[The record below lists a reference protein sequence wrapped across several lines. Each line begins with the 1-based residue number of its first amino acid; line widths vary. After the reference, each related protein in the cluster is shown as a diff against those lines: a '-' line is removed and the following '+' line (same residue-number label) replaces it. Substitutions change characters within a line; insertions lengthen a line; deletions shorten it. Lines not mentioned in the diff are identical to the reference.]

1 MTDKSDTFVGLDLDG
16 ARMRC
21 LVAAQDG
28 RRLRYLG
35 FGTMPPARWDEIGA
49 SDPQL
54 TAKDVL
60 ESVCQAEKDSGLTIY
75 SAVVG
80 VGGAHVR
87 SNLVT
92 TVVPVPQDRRVVEVA
107 DVANALKKVSGAL
120 LGPESTA
127 LQLVPLEFVAGAGQP
142 VLNPIGEAASQL
154 EARVRVIS
162 TRTEEHESAKR
173 LVNEAS
179 LCVEESVLGGFAAAY
194 ETLTDVDHDN
204 GAVHLG
210 IGKAASS
217 LVAFTGGRLR
227 LACGFPVGGDDVVHD
242 VSRAFA
248 TTPGVAYS
256 LISDYGRAVH
266 TSVRARS
273 YVFVPTTGPLYER
286 EFGRPW
292 PCSMLDKLIA
302 LRIEECI
309 VMARDEL
316 QRAGLA
322 NGEVRSLVI
331 SGDLAALPGIAELAQ
346 SITGLRSRIGAPSHL
361 AGLPQELRNPEWACA
376 VGLVRY
382 AHRLADRPR
391 DTSENRPT
399 FEQTRRQEKAA

>member
-1 MTDKSDTFVGLDLDG
+1 MTDKSNTFVGLDLDG
-16 ARMRC
+16 ARTRC

-35 FGTMPPARWDEIGA
+35 FGTTPPARWDDIGA
-49 SDPQL
+49 RDPQL

-60 ESVCQAEKDSGLTIY
+60 ESVCQAEKDCGLTIH

-87 SNLVT
+87 SNLVKT
-92 TVVPVPQDRRVVEVA
+92 AVPVPQDRSVVEVT
-107 DVANALKKVSGAL
+107 DVASALKKASGAL

-127 LQLVPLEFVAGAGQP
+127 LQLVPLEFVAGSGQP
-142 VLNPIGEAASQL
+142 VLNPIGQPARQL

-179 LCVEESVLGGFAAAY
+179 LCVVETVLGGFAAAY
-194 ETLTDVDHDN
+194 ETLTDVDHGN
-204 GAVHLG
+204 GAVHLE
-210 IGKAASS
+210 IGKTASS
-217 LVAFTGGRLR
+217 LVAFSEGRLR

-266 TSVRARS
+266 TSVRTRS

-331 SGDLAALPGIAELAQ
+331 SGDLAALPGIAEMAQ
-346 SITGLRSRIGAPSHL
+346 SITGLRSRIGAPSQL
-361 AGLPQELRNPEWACA
+361 AGLPEELRNPEWACA

-382 AHRLADRPR
+382 AHRLADHPR
-391 DTSENRPT
+391 DAIEAKPT
-399 FEQTRRQEKAA
+399 FEQTRHQEKAA

>member
-16 ARMRC
+16 ARTRC

-35 FGTMPPARWDEIGA
+35 FGTTPPARWDEVGA
-49 SDPQL
+49 RDPQL
-54 TAKDVL
+54 TAKDIL
-60 ESVCQAEKDSGLTIY
+60 ESVFQAEKDSGLTIH

-87 SNLVT
+87 SNLVKT
-92 TVVPVPQDRRVVEVA
+92 AVPVPQDRRVVEVV
-107 DVANALKKVSGAL
+107 DVANALRKASGAL

-127 LQLVPLEFVAGAGQP
+127 LQLVPLEFVAGSGQP
-142 VLNPIGEAASQL
+142 VLNPIGQPARQL

-179 LCVEESVLGGFAAAY
+179 LCVEETVLGGFAAAY
-194 ETLTDVDHDN
+194 ETLTDVDHSN

-210 IGKAASS
+210 IGKTASC
-217 LVAFTGGRLR
+217 LVAFSEGRLR

-266 TSVRARS
+266 TSVRTRS

-331 SGDLAALPGIAELAQ
+331 SGDLAALPGIAEMAQ
-346 SITGLRSRIGAPSHL
+346 SITGLRSRIGAPSQL
-361 AGLPQELRNPEWACA
+361 AGLPEELRNPEWACA

-382 AHRLADRPR
+382 AHRLADRPTDAR
-391 DTSENRPT
+391 EAKPT
-399 FEQTRRQEKAA
+399 FEQTRHQEKAA

>member
-1 MTDKSDTFVGLDLDG
+1 MTDRTDTFVGLDLDG

-21 LVAAQDG
+21 LVAVHDG

-35 FGTMPPARWDEIGA
+35 SGTTPPLRWEESAAR
-49 SDPQL
+49 DPQS
-54 TAKDVL
+54 TSREVL
-60 ESVCQAEKDSGLTIY
+60 ETVCQAESESGLTIY

-87 SNLVT
+87 SNLVKT
-92 TVVPVPQDRRVVEVA
+92 AVPVPPERHVVEIA
-107 DVANALKKVSGAL
+107 DVAKALRKASGAL

-127 LQLVPLEFVAGAGQP
+127 LQLVPLDFVAGSGQP
-142 VLNPIGEAASQL
+142 VLNPIGRRAHQL

-162 TRTEEHESAKR
+162 TRSEEHERAKQ

-179 LCVEESVLGGFAAAY
+179 VCVEETVLGGFAAAY
-194 ETLTDVDHDN
+194 ETLADVDHTN

-210 IGKAASS
+210 IGKTASS
-217 LVAFTGGRLR
+217 LVVFSGGRLR
-227 LACGFPVGGDDVVHD
+227 LACGLPVGSDDVIRD
-242 VSRAFA
+242 VARAFT
-248 TTPGVAYS
+248 TTPGVAAS
-256 LISDYGRAVH
+256 LILDYGRAVH
-266 TSVRARS
+266 TSVRSRS
-273 YVFVPTTGPLYER
+273 YVLVPTNGASYER

-309 VMARDEL
+309 VLARDEL
-316 QRAGLA
+316 RRVGLA

-331 SGDLAALPGIAELAQ
+331 SGDLAALPGIAQMAQ
-346 SITGLRSRIGAPSHL
+346 SITGLRSRIGIPSHL
-361 AGLPQELRNPEWACA
+361 SGLPEEFRNPEWACA
-376 VGLVRY
+376 TGLVRY

-391 DTSENRPT
+391 DASESKPT
-399 FEQTRRQEKAA
+399 FEPIKHQEKAA

>member
-1 MTDKSDTFVGLDLDG
+1 MTDKSNTFVGLDLDG

-28 RRLRYLG
+28 GRLRYLG
-35 FGTMPPARWDEIGA
+35 SGTTPPARWDEIEA
-49 SDPQL
+49 REPHL
-54 TAKDVL
+54 TAKTVL
-60 ESVCQAEKDSGLTIY
+60 ETVCNAEKDSGLTIY

-87 SNLVT
+87 SNLVKT
-92 TVVPVPQDRRVVEVA
+92 AVPVPQSRRVVEVT
-107 DVANALKKVSGAL
+107 DVANALKKASGAL

-127 LQLVPLEFVAGAGQP
+127 LQLVPLEFVAGSGQP
-142 VLNPIGEAASQL
+142 VLNPIGQSARQL

-162 TRTEEHESAKR
+162 TRTEEHEIAKR

-179 LCVEESVLGGFAAAY
+179 LCVEETVLGGFAAAY
-194 ETLTDVDHDN
+194 ETLMDVDHGN

-210 IGKAASS
+210 IGKTASS
-217 LVAFTGGRLR
+217 LVAFSDGRLR

-242 VSRAFA
+242 VARAFA
-248 TTPGVAYS
+248 TTPGVAAS

-266 TSVRARS
+266 ASVRTRS
-273 YVFVPTTGPLYER
+273 YVIVPTTGPLYER

-302 LRIEECI
+302 LRIEECM

-316 QRAGLA
+316 RRAGLT
-322 NGEVRSLVI
+322 NGEVRSLII
-331 SGDLAALPGIAELAQ
+331 SGDLAALPGITDMAQ

-361 AGLPQELRNPEWACA
+361 AGLPDELRNPEWACA
-376 VGLVRY
+376 AGLVRY
-382 AHRLADRPR
+382 AHRLAERPR
-391 DTSENRPT
+391 DGSETKPA
-399 FEQTRRQEKAA
+399 FEQTRHQEKAA

>member
-1 MTDKSDTFVGLDLDG
+1 MTDKSNTFVGLDLDG

-28 RRLRYLG
+28 GRLRYLG
-35 FGTMPPARWDEIGA
+35 AGTTPPARWDEIDA
-49 SDPQL
+49 REPQF
-54 TAKDVL
+54 TAKTVL
-60 ESVCQAEKDSGLTIY
+60 ETVCNAEEDSGLTIY

-87 SNLVT
+87 SNLVKT
-92 TVVPVPQDRRVVEVA
+92 AVPVPQSRRVVEVT
-107 DVANALKKVSGAL
+107 DVANALKKASGAL

-127 LQLVPLEFVAGAGQP
+127 LQLVPLEFVAGSGQP
-142 VLNPIGEAASQL
+142 VLNPIGQSARQL

-179 LCVEESVLGGFAAAY
+179 LCVEETVLGGFAAAY
-194 ETLTDVDHDN
+194 ETLTDVDHGN

-210 IGKAASS
+210 IGKTASS
-217 LVAFTGGRLR
+217 LVAFSDGRLR

-242 VSRAFA
+242 VTRAFA
-248 TTPGVAYS
+248 TTPGVAAS

-266 TSVRARS
+266 TSVRTRS
-273 YVFVPTTGPLYER
+273 YVIVPTTGPLYER

-316 QRAGLA
+316 RRAGLT
-322 NGEVRSLVI
+322 NGEVRSLII
-331 SGDLAALPGIAELAQ
+331 SGDLAALPGITDMAQ

-361 AGLPQELRNPEWACA
+361 AGLPDELRNPEWACA
-376 VGLVRY
+376 AGLVRY
-382 AHRLADRPR
+382 AHRLAERPR
-391 DTSENRPT
+391 DASETKPA
-399 FEQTRRQEKAA
+399 FEQTRHQEKAA